1 MPVETKGFVSN
12 NDSPK
17 TKTQFEIVY
26 NRERLRMEAQ
36 LKFVNINKEGL
47 KMENH
52 FEDELVQSYVLIW
65 LYGLLDMK
73 NEVTKLNRIDWL
85 GIQ

>member
-1 MPVETKGFVSN
+1 MLVEIKGFVSN
-12 NDSPK
+12 NDSPE
-17 TKTQFEIVY
+17 TKTQLEIVY

-52 FEDELVQSYVLIW
+52 FEDELVQRYVPIW
-65 LYGLLDMK
+65 SYGLLDIK
-73 NEVTKLNRIDWL
+73 NEVSKLNRIDWL

>member
-1 MPVETKGFVSN
+1 MLVEIKGFVSN
-12 NDSPK
+12 NDSPE
-17 TKTQFEIVY
+17 TKTQLEIVY

-52 FEDELVQSYVLIW
+52 FEDELV
-65 LYGLLDMK
+65 
-73 NEVTKLNRIDWL
+73 
-85 GIQ
+85 

>member
-1 MPVETKGFVSN
+1 MPVEINGFVRN

-17 TKTQFEIVY
+17 TKTQLEIVY

-36 LKFVNINKEGL
+36 LKFVNVNKEGL

-52 FEDELVQSYVLIW
+52 FEDELV
-65 LYGLLDMK
+65 
-73 NEVTKLNRIDWL
+73 
-85 GIQ
+85 

>member
-1 MPVETKGFVSN
+1 
-12 NDSPK
+12 
-17 TKTQFEIVY
+17 
-26 NRERLRMEAQ
+26 MEAQ

>member
-1 MPVETKGFVSN
+1 MPVEIKGFVGN

-17 TKTQFEIVY
+17 TKTQLEIVY

-52 FEDELVQSYVLIW
+52 FEDELV
-65 LYGLLDMK
+65 
-73 NEVTKLNRIDWL
+73 
-85 GIQ
+85 